1 MEKIE
6 LLEKLVEVQEQ
17 HIELMQDFANLQG
30 SLKSL
35 EEVKNRRISDLNNTI
50 EGQYEEIGALEVENE
65 ELKKQIAEL
74 KKQIE
79 ELQKLIPIELVGQG
93 QGQEENN
100 Q

>member
-6 LLEKLVEVQEQ
+6 LLEKLVAVQEE

-35 EEVKNRRISDLNNTI
+35 EEVKNRIIDNLNNTI
-50 EGQYEEIGALEVENE
+50 EGQSEEIGTLEVENE

-74 KKQIE
+74 KQQYE
-79 ELQKLIPIELVGQG
+79 ELQKLIPIEVVGQG
-93 QGQEENN
+93 QGQEENK
-100 Q
+100 